1 MWLRSTAK
9 YVAGLLLAVLL
20 LWWVL
25 RDIDRDALVAQ
36 LRDVSIWGWLLA
48 AVTGLSQNV
57 FRAFRW
63 RALLHP
69 VRVGVPFGPMFLAI
83 VLGYTVSWVIPGRLG
98 ELVRPALLAGREQIP
113 LGPCIGSVLADR
125 LLDGLAVVVLFAIG
139 LAVVPLDAGAV
150 EHVAVIRGAAFLLVG
165 LISLPIAVLLLA
177 GGFRSR
183 VEQGPARRGGFI
195 GWCFRTLLALASG
208 VEALRNP
215 RLLARVLFHT
225 AGTWILIGLST
236 WLGIRATGVE
246 IPFFGTFVLLPMLVL
261 GIAIPTPGG
270 AGGYHAAMRVGLM
283 QLFGVEESRAVG
295 AGLIQHAAVVLPVV
309 VAGGLVVMFG
319 KIRIQ
324 DLTEAVR
331 QVKKMG
337 MAQPKTAA
345 EQGES

>member
-1 MWLRSTAK
+1 MWLKSTAK
-9 YVAGLLLAVLL
+9 YAAGLLLAALL

-25 RDIDRDALVAQ
+25 RGIERDALVAQ
-36 LRDVSIWGWLLA
+36 LREVSIWGWLLA
-48 AVTGLSQNV
+48 AAAGLAQNV
-57 FRAFRW
+57 SRSFRW

-69 VRVGVPFGPMFLAI
+69 VRIGVPFRPMFLAI
-83 VLGYTVSWVIPGRLG
+83 ILGYATSWVIPGRLG
-98 ELVRPALLAGREQIP
+98 ELVRPALLAGRERLP

-125 LLDGLAVVVLFAIG
+125 LLDGLAVVVFFAIG
-139 LAVVPLDAGAV
+139 LAVVPLDASAA
-150 EHVAVIRGAAFLLVG
+150 EHVGVIRGAALLLVG
-165 LISLPIAVLLLA
+165 LISVPIGILLLA

-183 VEQGPARRGGFI
+183 VERGPAQRSGII

-208 VEALRNP
+208 VEALRSP
-215 RLLARVLFHT
+215 RLLVRVLFHT
-225 AGTWILIGLST
+225 AATWFLIGLST

-246 IPFFGTFVLLPMLVL
+246 IPFFGTFVLLPLLVL

-270 AGGYHAAMRVGLM
+270 AGGYHAAMQVGLM

-295 AGLIQHAAVVLPVV
+295 AGLVQHAAVVLPVV

-319 KIRIQ
+319 KIRIK
-324 DLTEAVR
+324 DLSEAVR
-331 QVKKMG
+331 QVREMG